1 MIVKKN
7 EIAHA
12 VTVADLE
19 AGDLFSYKNKI
30 WMKVKPIGFLSNSS
44 VINDVLARGDSIAV
58 SLEDGEVAAWTRKA
72 VCFTVKGHFVE
83 TT

>member
-7 EIAHA
+7 ENVRAI
-12 VTVADLE
+12 TVADLE

-30 WMKVKPIGFLSNSS
+30 WMKVKPVGFISNSS
-44 VINDVLARGDSIAV
+44 VINEVLSRGDSIAV
-58 SLEDGEVAAWTRKA
+58 SLEDGEVSAWNRKA
-72 VCFTVKGHFVE
+72 VCFVVKGHFVE